1 MEDKMR
7 RLNTYLKR
15 FSEGDKLLEE
25 IISEI
30 FSLDK
35 RIVKF
40 QNQTV
45 LSRIKKISSHL
56 DSIVKW

>member
-45 LSRIKKISSHL
+45 LSRIKK
-56 DSIVKW
+56 